1 MRPLS
6 LLLLYLIFVFVGG
19 ALVAPWLYF
28 GVQNLA
34 VHLPALA
41 DIAKSPFHRYVN
53 RSLIALALLGL
64 VPLLRGLGI
73 RSWKEAGFSGEQ
85 KTKNWAMGFLIGL
98 FSLAVVAGVAVGVGA
113 RELNLHHE
121 PGKFVSHL
129 FNATLAA
136 LVVSILEEFIFR
148 GGVFGGLR
156 RTLSWKTAL
165 VVSSAVYA
173 LVHFFARPAPPESIN
188 WATGI
193 LVLGQMLRGFADFQT
208 LVPAFL
214 NLLLAG
220 MILGVAFQ
228 FTRSLYLSIG
238 LHAGWIFWLKSYGFL
253 TRETPGA
260 NVWLWGTGKLID
272 GWMALFVLVF
282 VLLLVWKV
290 CDKQRSS
297 NGASSQ

>member
-6 LLLLYLIFVFVGG
+6 LLLFYLITVFVGG

-28 GVQNLA
+28 SAQNLA
-34 VHLPALA
+34 GQFPALA
-41 DIAKSPFHRYVN
+41 NIASSPFHRYVN
-53 RSLIALALLGL
+53 RSLIVFAVIGL

-73 RSWKEAGFSGEQ
+73 KTWCDLGFGGEQ
-85 KTKNWAMGFLIGL
+85 KGKNWLMGFLLGL
-98 FSLAVVAGVAVGVGA
+98 VSLAFVAGVAVAVGA
-113 RELNLHHE
+113 RELNLSHE
-121 PGKFVSHL
+121 PARFIRHL

-136 LVVSILEEFIFR
+136 VVVSVLEEFIFR

-156 RTLSWKTAL
+156 KTVSWKTAL
-165 VVSSAVYA
+165 IVSSAVYA

-188 WATGI
+188 WATG
-193 LVLGQMLRGFADFQT
+193 LFVLGQMLRGFTDFQT
-208 LVPAFL
+208 LIPAFL

-220 MILGVAFQ
+220 MILGIAFQ

-253 TRETPGA
+253 TRETAGA

-272 GWMALFVLVF
+272 GWMALFILTI

-290 CDKQRSS
+290 GKRQSRM
-297 NGASSQ
+297 NTNKHE